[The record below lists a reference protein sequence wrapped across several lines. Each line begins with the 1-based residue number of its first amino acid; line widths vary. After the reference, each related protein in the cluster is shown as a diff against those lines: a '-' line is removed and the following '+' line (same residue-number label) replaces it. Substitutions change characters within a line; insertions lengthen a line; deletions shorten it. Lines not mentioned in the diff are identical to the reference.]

1 MTKYEYAYCPP
12 RPDWQEANIDII
24 PAIDAEVSR
33 CRIVASWSPASTR
46 HRYLYDLEGWG
57 GALRSLAE
65 YREGAEGD
73 GDPWPSTTEERLV
86 ECCEMEHERAWETAV
101 SLAAGKAKLTFDDK
115 VMRRGFVEDFRLA
128 EITDLDAFENE
139 CVPDRY
145 LALLPAATADG
156 GDEVFNYEEGT
167 SLRLSVTH
175 GVATLYASA
184 SVRWLRSDEF
194 PCDDYVEIVLARR
207 AVRQ

>member
-24 PAIDAEVSR
+24 
-33 CRIVASWSPASTR
+33 
-46 HRYLYDLEGWG
+46 
-57 GALRSLAE
+57 
-65 YREGAEGD
+65 
-73 GDPWPSTTEERLV
+73 
-86 ECCEMEHERAWETAV
+86 
-101 SLAAGKAKLTFDDK
+101 
-115 VMRRGFVEDFRLA
+115 
-128 EITDLDAFENE
+128 
-139 CVPDRY
+139 
-145 LALLPAATADG
+145 PAATADG